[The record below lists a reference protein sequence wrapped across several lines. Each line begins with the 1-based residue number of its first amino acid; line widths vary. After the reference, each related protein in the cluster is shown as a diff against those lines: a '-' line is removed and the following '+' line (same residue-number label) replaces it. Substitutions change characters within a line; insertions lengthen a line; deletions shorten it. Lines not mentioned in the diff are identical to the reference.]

1 MSLPVVQRGM
11 DRLVWDVLVFQAG
24 AITGTLLGRWK
35 RSWAGGTWGIWE
47 LKAV

>member
-35 RSWAGGTWGIWE
+35 RSWEGGTWGIWE